1 MANKNRLKKLF
12 DRSAIEPADTQ
23 PKSSKP
29 AQDEQE
35 EEASL
40 PLENLQ
46 ETGEATEAA
55 GAPDDVAGAPS
66 LLEEAESEMTDLSAL
81 EGESIVPEQESTG
94 SVEETSE
101 DLLEDVR
108 RSLIEEETE
117 KDKKESRWWRRL
129 GKRGKQPEPEPA
141 PVPAE
146 IDFPVTQNAQGP
158 GEAVEHP
165 PEEPA
170 EPDEIEDL
178 IHMLEAEEQART
190 SRAAPGPDIAERD
203 IPTASEPEIDFDEL
217 KRQAFEPRAG
227 AEQTEG
233 MSDSDVRAIALEGG
247 EEVLVEVEARPVDPM
262 QERLTAV
269 ENAFKPY
276 RRYIYTVLTLLG
288 VAMAVTAILIMFNVY
303 QRSRPQPV
311 QEPSNLPYPTAVRL
325 PGGWSFSLGRG
336 TLQNGRWDP
345 NGAEWLEGTE
355 VCRWVALPWS
365 TQLEAVIRT
374 LNPKDPIEL
383 TMSNNDTLMYD
394 VYSIRQMTPEQMQ
407 ELDTNSPCL
416 LLILTQQD
424 AEARWVLTALP

>member
-1 MANKNRLKKLF
+1 MVNKIRLKKLF

-55 GAPDDVAGAPS
+55 GAPEDVAGAPS

-158 GEAVEHP
+158 GEAVEHQ

-178 IHMLEAEEQART
+178 IHMLEAEEQAH
-190 SRAAPGPDIAERD
+190 
-203 IPTASEPEIDFDEL
+203 
-217 KRQAFEPRAG
+217 
-227 AEQTEG
+227 
-233 MSDSDVRAIALEGG
+233 
-247 EEVLVEVEARPVDPM
+247 
-262 QERLTAV
+262 
-269 ENAFKPY
+269 
-276 RRYIYTVLTLLG
+276 
-288 VAMAVTAILIMFNVY
+288 
-303 QRSRPQPV
+303 
-311 QEPSNLPYPTAVRL
+311 
-325 PGGWSFSLGRG
+325 
-336 TLQNGRWDP
+336 
-345 NGAEWLEGTE
+345 
-355 VCRWVALPWS
+355 
-365 TQLEAVIRT
+365 
-374 LNPKDPIEL
+374 
-383 TMSNNDTLMYD
+383 
-394 VYSIRQMTPEQMQ
+394 
-407 ELDTNSPCL
+407 
-416 LLILTQQD
+416 
-424 AEARWVLTALP
+424 